1 MQKRQTHFEQIP
13 LDAIKQII
21 DGEIM
26 QKTKPEPAPPI
37 HVGTS
42 EELLLVAVG
51 DRTGGRQ

>member
-21 DGEIM
+21 DGEIL
-26 QKTKPEPAPPI
+26 QKTKPEPAPQI
-37 HVGTS
+37 HVRTA
-42 EELLLVAVG
+42 EELLLAAAG